1 MNKIS
6 VKKVSEDK
14 TKFTFNV
21 EVREGVSKTLHLVT
35 VTKSFYVSL
44 ETEKSPEAVVKKS
57 FEFLL
62 ERESKESILAEFDI
76 TVISKYFP
84 EYETKLKDF

>member
-6 VKKVSEDK
+6 PKRVSEDK
-14 TKFTFNV
+14 SKFTFNV
-21 EVREGVSKTLHLVT
+21 EVREGAGKTQHMVT
-35 VTKSFYVSL
+35 MGKNFYGSLQTK
-44 ETEKSPEAVVKKS
+44 KSPEAVVKKS

-62 ERESKESILAEFDI
+62 EREAKESILTKFDI
-76 TVISKYFP
+76 TDISKYFP

>member
-6 VKKVSEDK
+6 VKRVNEDK
-14 TKFTFNV
+14 SKFTFNV
-21 EVREGVSKTLHLVT
+21 EVREGASKTKHVVT
-35 VTKSFYVSL
+35 MTKRFYVSL
-44 ETEKSPEAVVKKS
+44 ETEKSPETVVKKS

-62 ERESKESILAEFDI
+62 ERESKDSILAEFDI